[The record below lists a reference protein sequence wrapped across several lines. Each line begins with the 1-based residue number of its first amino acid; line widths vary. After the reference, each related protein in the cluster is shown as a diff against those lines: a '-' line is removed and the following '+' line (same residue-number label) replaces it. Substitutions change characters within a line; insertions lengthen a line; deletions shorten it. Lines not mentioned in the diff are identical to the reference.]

1 MQTNRLFVTLF
12 AVLPLAACVLPGDD
26 ENDTGNQTGAESES
40 GATEP
45 STSAPSTTVD
55 DSSSGG
61 SADSSGSD
69 SGEETSAD
77 SSGGDTDDMPS
88 SCVDATLFMGN
99 PYFDGDLKGWN
110 TEGQGVLE
118 DPPLR
123 SRHLAG
129 LPDDRVAVETQFE
142 VWGVEG
148 GTMHRIAGME
158 IDPDDT
164 RYEPNGACADVRFLK
179 AAGIAGL
186 PDGRLVVADTR
197 GNGLV
202 ELRDP
207 FGDCQAAAIAGNPST
222 TLDVDVPGTGS
233 AEPGDIDGPGAMA
246 RFEGVERPVADEDGN
261 VYVVDTVNHKIKK
274 VADDADRT
282 VSTLFDSGEALV
294 MAMTAFDGTLYAS
307 GTDVG
312 DDFVWAIDTTTGE
325 QTALVMGEFPYDELT
340 GAGSATPYGLANDG
354 VDLLIASS
362 QGFILRMST
371 AGDPLGVVAGRGDVF
386 DFPED
391 LDLTMP
397 LALDQV
403 PIRSYA
409 TAQADLVRSGSN
421 FLFTGNANGV
431 GFHVW
436 SINCE

>member
-1 MQTNRLFVTLF
+1 MGTNRLTVTLF
-12 AVLPLAACVLPGDD
+12 ALLPFAGCLVADDD

-40 GATEP
+40 GGTGP
-45 STSAPSTTVD
+45 STSSPSTTVD

-61 SADSSGSD
+61 SVDSSGSE
-69 SGEETSAD
+69 SGEATSAD
-77 SSGGDTDDMPS
+77 STGDETGNTPS
-88 SCVDATLFMGN
+88 TCVDATLFMGN
-99 PYFDGDLKGWN
+99 PYFDGDLGDWN
-110 TEGQGVLE
+110 PEGQGVLE

-129 LPDDRVAVETQFE
+129 LPSDRVAVETQFE
-142 VWGVEG
+142 VWGVEN

-158 IDPDDT
+158 DDPSDT

-207 FGDCQAAAIAGNPST
+207 FGDCQASAIAGNPST
-222 TLDVDVPGTGS
+222 TLDVDVPGTGA

-246 RFEGVERPVADEDGN
+246 RFEGVERPVSDEDGN
-261 VYVVDTVNHKIKK
+261 VYVLDTVNHKIKK

-282 VSTLFDSGEALV
+282 VTTLFDAGEALV

-307 GTDVG
+307 GSTSS
-312 DDFVWAIDTTTGE
+312 DDFVWAIDTTSGE
-325 QTALVMGEFPYDELT
+325 QTALVMGDFPYDELT
-340 GAGSATPYGLANDG
+340 GPGSATPYGLTNDG

-371 AGDPLGVVAGRGDVF
+371 AGDALGVVAGRGDVF

-397 LALDQV
+397 LPLDQV

-409 TAQADLVRSGSN
+409 TAQADLVRSGTN
-421 FLFTGNANGV
+421 FLFTGNNAGV